1 MRIPR
6 LPARPWVAVAAVVA
20 AAAILLTVLHQG
32 DATANTG
39 PPDTPGNPLAHLIV
53 PSNEDPRIRLS
64 WDAPDTPVT
73 GYTIARTDGQEF
85 QAAGAATTFSDHAVE
100 PGTAYSYSVAAH
112 NTAGASPSSE
122 AAYADVPDAPSAPV
136 NLAGAVAEPEAT
148 DETATVNLTW
158 LASTVP
164 APDQCDTAYP
174 LTGYTIVRSDGD
186 QETDLGT
193 ADAGATSFNDST
205 AAFSTNYTY
214 RVVARSAIGASTAS
228 ETSVS
233 VFSRPV
239 LPPTGLT
246 ASMADPFDG
255 NVSLSWNA
263 PTEGATIIG
272 YLVLRYLGADPYQG
286 IDEPTTHRR
295 TGHPDLPGGRHRL
308 KPASPTPTSSWPAAM
323 PTLAR
328 RPTASPSRPRRQ
340 RLG

>member
-6 LPARPWVAVAAVVA
+6 PSKRPWIAVTAVLAGAVV
-20 AAAILLTVLHQG
+20 LLTTFHYG
-32 DATANTG
+32 NANAGTG

-64 WDAPDTPVT
+64 WDAPDTPVS

-122 AAYADVPDAPSAPV
+122 AASADVPDAPSAPG

-164 APDQCDTAYP
+164 AADQCDTAYP

-186 QETDLGT
+186 QETELGT
-193 ADAGATSFNDST
+193 ADAGATSFTDST

-214 RVVARSAIGASTAS
+214 RVAARNAIGDSTPS

-239 LPPTGLT
+239 LPPTGLM

-263 PTEGATIIG
+263 PTEGATIID

-286 IDEPTTHRR
+286 TDEPTTIDGLVLPQTRINR
-295 TGHPDLPGGRHRL
+295 TWGISHGV
-308 KPASPTPTSSWPAAM
+308 A
-323 PTLAR
+323 TL
-328 RPTASPSRPRRQ
+328 TATLDCGEVQQPW
-340 RLG
+340 LGTDTRYS